1 MNTNLMCDDTTQGDV
16 PKRSYS
22 QELVARLKAWDSLAE
37 LKDWEQ
43 LQPHSQAAIEL
54 VKRAATE
61 SSFLGYPRAVKLCNF
76 VLAAMDLIV
85 SSDAISAQQSKAL
98 VHALV
103 LIKDTITGSNKVEM
117 ADSIDKLGD
126 LLSHLGVPSDK
137 ASSPMRLDTNP
148 IPKELTSGPGVTQVD
163 TEHRDMQ
170 VYRNARLDSLDQCF
184 EEESWIVSQLAS
196 LAEDLASGSHCA
208 HPAGRLMYVLK
219 NHKFFNQVDRVCI
232 AGRVAGGNQLVI
244 LDASVS
250 DRCPENALVK
260 GYSCFVDPE
269 GSLFK
274 MKPGTVR
281 VFSDCERVL
290 SSFAAQGKPA
300 QRSIALIS
308 DQGLRSGLCL
318 ALGRGSEIQGFLFM
332 NSVQSDLFRE
342 ITINSAPIL
351 SLFGLIATI
360 SLDTNGFHPLPKHHP
375 KHQEFMPKS
384 STLFETD
391 HFHALLEQA
400 LTQFHRPGIKQKLSV
415 TNRIDNPKFLYLP
428 NTIVNA
434 LAELIYR
441 TQDTS
446 LNVSIEIDIKG
457 SMVEIGFPHR
467 IDSKDHKGWDWLT
480 RIVRTVD
487 SEFMNK
493 PVDVR
498 MNESRI
504 VVVFPFEPV
513 LFGQAGL
520 RYSIVC

>member
-1 MNTNLMCDDTTQGDV
+1 MNTNLMCDDATQGDV
-16 PKRSYS
+16 PNRSYS
-22 QELVARLKAWDSLAE
+22 QELVARLKTWDSLAE
-37 LKDWEQ
+37 LKDWEE
-43 LQPHSQAAIEL
+43 LQPHSQTAIEL
-54 VKRAATE
+54 VKRVATE
-61 SSFLGYPRAVKLCNF
+61 ASFLGYPRAVKLCNI
-76 VLAAMDLIV
+76 VLAAMDLTV
-85 SSDAISAQQSKAL
+85 SSEAISSQQINAL

-103 LIKDTITGSNKVEM
+103 SIKDTVTGSNAIEM
-117 ADSIDKLGD
+117 ADSTDKLGD
-126 LLSHLGVPSDK
+126 LLSHFGLPSDK
-137 ASSPMRLDTNP
+137 VSSPMRLDANP
-148 IPKELTSGPGVTQVD
+148 IPKELTSGPGVPQVD
-163 TEHRDMQ
+163 TEHRDLQ

-208 HPAGRLMYVLK
+208 HPASRLMYVLK
-219 NHKFFNQVDRVCI
+219 NHKFFNQVDRVCL

-244 LDASVS
+244 LDASIS
-250 DRCPENALVK
+250 ARCPENSLVK
-260 GYSCFVDPE
+260 GYSCFVNPE

-384 STLFETD
+384 STLFEMD
-391 HFHALLEQA
+391 HFHSLLEQA

-415 TNRIDNPKFLYLP
+415 TNRVDNPQFLYLP

-434 LAELIYR
+434 LAELIYQ

-446 LNVSIEIDIKG
+446 LNVSVEVDVKG